1 MGSHLTTIFLALIS
15 NMNDVVLQKWWMTL
29 WYFYHNRLI
38 LTLNG
43 QEAKKWSWALSN
55 IYFSRLL
62 GLIIHALW
70 IIKVLPHLT
79 PEWLEWSIY
88 DSKLWTLNWL
98 EPLIICYKMHNS
110 RKVAMLRI
118 WDFWLF
124 PIITKF
130 IIMIRFTE
138 GQWILIHLKILISLW
153 RIIASTKVLVEINDS
168 NPCCNCMDVVQNSHS
183 TSLFCV
189 PTPKNVS
196 IWWGTMT

>member
-1 MGSHLTTIFLALIS
+1 MGSHLTTISLALIS
-15 NMNDVVLQKWWMTL
+15 NMNDVVLQKWWMIL
-29 WYFYHNRLI
+29 WHFYHNRLM

-55 IYFSRLL
+55 ISFSRLL
-62 GLIIHALW
+62 GLIIQALW
-70 IIKVLPHLT
+70 IIKILPHLT

-110 RKVAMLRI
+110 RKIAMLRI

-124 PIITKF
+124 PIITKL

-138 GQWILIHLKILISLW
+138 GQWILIHPKILISLW

-168 NPCCNCMDVVQNSHS
+168 NPYCNCMDVVQNSHS

-189 PTPKNVS
+189 PTPNVS